1 MSSNSHKI
9 AKAAGILMLAILL
22 SRILGFVREAVMG
35 MQFGSNWMTDA
46 YIAAFTIPDLVYYLL
61 IGGALS
67 AAFIPVFT
75 DYIMKDEI
83 EEAWKVA
90 SIVMNIVVVALGTI
104 IILGM
109 IFADYLVPLVA
120 LNFRGETLQL
130 TIFLTRIMFPAVL
143 FHALNGLAM
152 GVLNSFDHFTVPA
165 FGSVVYN
172 TVIILAIIFLGPKL
186 GIMGMSI
193 GVVLGA
199 AATTLMQYLA
209 LRRRGIS
216 YYFKID
222 LHHPGVRRIGSLM
235 LPAVIGLSIVQ
246 INLVI
251 NQNFASFLSEGSITA
266 LRFAN
271 RLIQLPYGLFAS
283 AIGIAIFPTL
293 TKLAAKDRWED
304 MTGTLSEGLRLTNFL
319 CIPAGAGL
327 MALSV
332 PIVRLLFEQGK
343 FDEQATYATAVAL
356 FFYGIGVFAQCG
368 TAVATRGFYALKDTI
383 LPLKIGII
391 TVICNVILNFMLI
404 APLQHGGLALAF
416 SLSGILNFVLLLVCL
431 RKKMG
436 KIDGRNLTISF
447 VKCIILSCI
456 MGAVCW
462 WTAEFL
468 ADFLD
473 LGTKLGQLLQVGIS
487 VSCGAGIYL
496 VLAYLFNMEEL
507 YSMLKMV
514 FKH

>member
-9 AKAAGILMLAILL
+9 AKAAGILMIAILL

-75 DYIMKDEI
+75 DYIMQDET

-109 IFADYLVPLVA
+109 IFANYLVPVVA
-120 LNFRGETLQL
+120 LNFSGETLQL

-172 TVIILAIIFLGPKL
+172 TGIILAIIFLGPHL

-222 LHHPGVRRIGSLM
+222 LHHPGVRKIGSLM

-293 TKLAAKDRWED
+293 TKLAAKDCWDD

-343 FDEQATYATAVAL
+343 FDEQATY
-356 FFYGIGVFAQCG
+356 
-368 TAVATRGFYALKDTI
+368 
-383 LPLKIGII
+383 
-391 TVICNVILNFMLI
+391 
-404 APLQHGGLALAF
+404 
-416 SLSGILNFVLLLVCL
+416 
-431 RKKMG
+431 
-436 KIDGRNLTISF
+436 
-447 VKCIILSCI
+447 
-456 MGAVCW
+456 
-462 WTAEFL
+462 
-468 ADFLD
+468 
-473 LGTKLGQLLQVGIS
+473 
-487 VSCGAGIYL
+487 
-496 VLAYLFNMEEL
+496 
-507 YSMLKMV
+507 
-514 FKH
+514 